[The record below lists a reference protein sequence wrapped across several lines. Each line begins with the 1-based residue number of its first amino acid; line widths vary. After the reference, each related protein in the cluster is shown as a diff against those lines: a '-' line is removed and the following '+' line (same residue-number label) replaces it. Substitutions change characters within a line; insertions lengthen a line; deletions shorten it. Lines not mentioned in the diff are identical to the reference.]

1 MIDRRCS
8 LAIVWA
14 LLGSAC
20 VSMGLSGGLA
30 REVVSTYPPDV
41 QAAYAVFEVRC
52 ARCHSLARP
61 LGAQIED
68 EAHWRAYVAKMRR
81 QPSSGIS
88 PEDAETILVFLRHYT
103 ASRRARPTTAT
114 ATTAEGSR

>member
-1 MIDRRCS
+1 MTDRVRAIA
-8 LAIVWA
+8 LAWA
-14 LLGSAC
+14 LLGAAC
-20 VSMGLSGGLA
+20 ASMGLSGGLS
-30 REVVSTYPPDV
+30 RELVATYPPDV

-61 LGAQIED
+61 LSAQIED

-103 ASRRARPTTAT
+103 ASQRASTAT
-114 ATTAEGSR
+114 ATTAEGAR